1 MIFPAIL
8 GCNLKH
14 RLFINVLLEL
24 EDSQNH
30 YMKSWVFHKT
40 SIKNHGGCLGYKK
53 GMWFWSPRPKLIPG
67 GNAEDIFF
75 AKEPSSAKMRGAPGS
90 FTLSTPDL
98 LKKRA
103 SATALPTS
111 FSPDVLL
118 SSQDF
123 LLVHPRKSTWNLKM
137 KIIFQTSIFGVP
149 CQFSGVQ

>member
-1 MIFPAIL
+1 MILPPIL
-8 GCNLKH
+8 GVGGLPKSLHEILGLPQNIYQKPWW
-14 RLFINVLLEL
+14 LFRVQKRYVILV
-24 EDSQNH
+24 
-30 YMKSWVFHKT
+30 W
-40 SIKNHGGCLGYKK
+40 GPPKK
-53 GMWFWSPRPKLIPG
+53 KLIPG
-67 GNAEDIFF
+67 GPAEDIFF

-137 KIIFQTSIFGVP
+137 KIIFQTSIFGFRVSFQG
-149 CQFSGVQ
+149 CSHGEEWQIL